1 MSRSTYLLASVIS
14 KVDSLSS
21 EHVQVNDH
29 DETNYGEESWKK
41 SLTDANFDLSEV
53 DRLDDHRNEYLA
65 AVATDFGERSN
76 LRFKEDENLQERR
89 AKAHLGKYDQVN
101 LLASRSYENSEGK
114 VIKNHTLIE
123 HNRSNNL
130 LEGVQAWV
138 SALADI

>member
-1 MSRSTYLLASVIS
+1 M
-14 KVDSLSS
+14 
-21 EHVQVNDH
+21 
-29 DETNYGEESWKK
+29 
-41 SLTDANFDLSEV
+41 
-53 DRLDDHRNEYLA
+53 
-65 AVATDFGERSN
+65 ATDFGERSN
-76 LRFKEDENLQERR
+76 SRFKEDENLQERR